1 MRRSYFF
8 FFIIAL
14 GLVQSTFLNYFQ
26 VFGAKPDLFLITIVL
41 ASLYFDWR
49 WSMFFS
55 ICAGLS
61 KDISGLHFLG
71 INTLLFIV
79 WNITI
84 VQLARKI
91 ALDSFEARLLL
102 ILVVAFLNN
111 IITRLILIYN
121 GSFVPLGISLRIVIL
136 GTIYT
141 TAVCPL
147 ILKLVKPTLTER

>member
-1 MRRSYFF
+1 MNRSYFF

-14 GLVQSTFLNYFQ
+14 GLLQSTFLNYAK
-26 VFGAKPDLFLITIVL
+26 VFEVTPDLLLIAVIL
-41 ASLYFDWR
+41 ASLYFGWR

-71 INTLLFIV
+71 INTLLFIA
-79 WNITI
+79 WNIII

-91 ALDSFEARLLL
+91 TLDSFEARVLLV
-102 ILVVAFLNN
+102 LVVAFLNS
-111 IITRLILIYN
+111 IITRLILICN
-121 GSFVPLGISLRIVIL
+121 GFFIPLGISLRIILL
-136 GTIYT
+136 GTVYT

-147 ILKLVKPTLTER
+147 IFKLFKPSLIKE

>member
-1 MRRSYFF
+1 
-8 FFIIAL
+8 
-14 GLVQSTFLNYFQ
+14 
-26 VFGAKPDLFLITIVL
+26 
-41 ASLYFDWR
+41 
-49 WSMFFS
+49 MFFS